1 MKQSPPSG
9 RRVASCGRRGP
20 LSSPLA
26 LPFAARIPGREAAR
40 RIDSAHSRHLCDAA
54 ARIAPRA
61 HPRPCGLMRK
71 TRSRGCGRQSANGGR
86 ERGRDAYRPLHRC
99 GRRRRNGEQT
109 ARRARGGQEAWHPPT
124 PLAVDALKKVR
135 RPASKPIKE
144 SHARNPWIRVMNIAP
159 TRGVCGGWR
168 RAGPSCLS
176 QAAGR
181 YLGGKAAAQGAGGRP
196 EWGAV
201 ATPWRLTTPCRP

>member
-1 MKQSPPSG
+1 M
-9 RRVASCGRRGP
+9 RRRGQN
-20 LSSPLA
+20 
-26 LPFAARIPGREAAR
+26 R
-40 RIDSAHSRHLCDAA
+40 
-54 ARIAPRA
+54 APRA
-61 HPRPCGLMRK
+61 PKAVRTHAQDEIARMRSPKRKRRP
-71 TRSRGCGRQSANGGR
+71 R

-109 ARRARGGQEAWHPPT
+109 ARRARGGQEAWPPPT